1 MSWRPWRLGGSIL
14 PAARQRFTSQPS
26 LLATLLLL
34 IAFACPAEQRFDDA
48 EVAHIAYPDWFVDN
62 GLPDF
67 TELLSNTAADGK
79 QGVMLLFTTEGC
91 SYCDLFIR
99 TSLADPALAARVQA
113 NFSAIGLEIFDDT
126 DMIAQDGTEI
136 AIKTFADEQGAEFA
150 PTLLFYAND
159 GSRILR
165 MVGYQDPER
174 FGQILDYL
182 IAGHYQGQTFREY
195 LSQRNTTATTDTASL
210 RDDPLFSEPPYAL
223 DRRYFP
229 ASQPLLVLFEQPGA
243 AAVSRFHDEVLSSDQ
258 VRGLLSQFELV
269 RLDSGDADTP
279 VLTPNGQRTNPRAW
293 YRQTGFSNTPALLFF
308 DETGKPLLQT
318 DALVLRQRMLNSL
331 NFVLERAYDKGW
343 SYQRYARSRGIERQT
358 QEQDRTDHP
367 QATGQTRP

>member
-1 MSWRPWRLGGSIL
+1 MNSYQLLYMPR
-14 PAARQRFTSQPS
+14 S
-26 LLATLLLL
+26 LLPCRLPVLVTALLLL
-34 IAFACPAEQRFDDA
+34 AVFACPAEPRFDDA
-48 EVAHIAYPDWFVDN
+48 EIAHIAYPSWFADN

-67 TELLSNTAADGK
+67 TELLADAQSDGK

-99 TSLADPALAARVQA
+99 TSLADPALAARVRA
-113 NFSAIGLEIFDDT
+113 SFSAIGLEIFDDT
-126 DMIAQDGTEI
+126 GMIAPDGSEI
-136 AIKTFADEQGAEFA
+136 AIKTFASAQGAEFA
-150 PTLLFYAND
+150 PTLLFYANN

-174 FGQILDYL
+174 FGRILDYL
-182 IAGHYQGQTFREY
+182 GTGDYKKQSFKAY
-195 LSQRNTTATTDTASL
+195 LSQYTNTTANSSASL
-210 RDDPLFSEPPYAL
+210 PGDPLFSVPPYAL
-223 DRRYFP
+223 ERRHFP

-269 RLDSGDADTP
+269 RLDSSDADTP
-279 VLTPNGQRTNPRAW
+279 VLTPDGQRTNPQAW
-293 YRQTGFSNTPALLFF
+293 YRQTGLSNTPALLFF

-331 NFVLERAYDKGW
+331 NFVLDRAYDKGW
-343 SYQRYARSRGIERQT
+343 SYQRYARSRGLERQA
-358 QEQDRTDHP
+358 QRQGQGRVDRP
-367 QATGQTRP
+367 QATKQTVP